1 MDDVDGMLQDVAGCG
16 KLRALELYV
25 QGNPG
30 GHLLWPEFTGQGLAR
45 LADGPCSSSLQV
57 CHLQV
62 NNGPALLPAVAELVR
77 KLPALQQGT
86 FTVEWDR
93 EDELVVGQMV
103 AGDEVEWAQA
113 QYRLLLEKLR
123 AAGLQAEAA
132 EPPITSVHT
141 YCAGAG

>member
-1 MDDVDGMLQDVAGCG
+1 
-16 KLRALELYV
+16 
-25 QGNPG
+25 
-30 GHLLWPEFTGQGLAR
+30 
-45 LADGPCSSSLQV
+45 
-57 CHLQV
+57 
-62 NNGPALLPAVAELVR
+62 
-77 KLPALQQGT
+77 
-86 FTVEWDR
+86 VEWDR

-141 YCAGAG
+141 YCGVELADSDAGFGNLEGKTWARGAEVAVRVGGATC